1 MKLTISLSPLSSTI
15 RIAGIVLMLST
26 LSACYESEVR
36 MLNYGDRANL
46 EGKYICT
53 AVDGSRPAESVEI
66 SVQKSG
72 QGNAVDYVYRF
83 SGGGEFRFSNLSSG
97 MFIGQTHR
105 GYKGWGRKE
114 HDSRYGFVFLDV
126 KNTADISFFET
137 NFGSQKEEIGRMME
151 ANDIRFKENPYSLTT
166 TMTLSGSA
174 DNLFDFFNGHGRSML
189 KETVTCTSQT

>member
-72 QGNAVDYVYRF
+72 QG
-83 SGGGEFRFSNLSSG
+83 
-97 MFIGQTHR
+97 
-105 GYKGWGRKE
+105 
-114 HDSRYGFVFLDV
+114 
-126 KNTADISFFET
+126 
-137 NFGSQKEEIGRMME
+137 
-151 ANDIRFKENPYSLTT
+151 
-166 TMTLSGSA
+166 
-174 DNLFDFFNGHGRSML
+174 
-189 KETVTCTSQT
+189 